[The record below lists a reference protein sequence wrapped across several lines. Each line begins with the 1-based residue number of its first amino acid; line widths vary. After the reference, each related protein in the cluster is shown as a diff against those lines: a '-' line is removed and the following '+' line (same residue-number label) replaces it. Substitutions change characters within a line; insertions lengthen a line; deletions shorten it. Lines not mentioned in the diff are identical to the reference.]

1 MDGDATAT
9 PCPDC
14 DESVTA
20 LADYCPYCGAALD
33 GTEAGSETAGASES
47 GGQETN
53 DGGATATGEESDGS
67 PPIDR
72 LIDPDSTLDAALGLA
87 LGCLVGV
94 VVAVPTF
101 LAVASFGSAVG
112 GVLSAVV
119 AAVAAGAIVA
129 IQTTAGDGFRYG
141 TYLVGGSLLLLPFVA
156 FSPAAEGGE
165 FAGRVLLFLAGE
177 GLFGAVA
184 LLCAGVG
191 YGATKGLDRL
201 RGLR

>member
-1 MDGDATAT
+1 VDGDATAT

-33 GTEAGSETAGASES
+33 GTDAAGSETANAGES
-47 GGQETN
+47 GGEETT
-53 DGGATATGEESDGS
+53 DGERATSDESDAS

-94 VVAVPTF
+94 VVAVPVF
-101 LAVASFGSAVG
+101 LAVASFGSGLG

-129 IQTTAGDGFRYG
+129 IQATAGDGFRYG
-141 TYLVGGSLLLLPFVA
+141 TYLVGGSLLLLPVVA
-156 FSPAAEGGE
+156 FSPATEGGE
-165 FAGRVLLFLAGE
+165 FAGRLVLFLAGE
-177 GLFGAVA
+177 ALFGAVA
-184 LLCAGVG
+184 VLCAGVG